1 MVEILAVNGSPN
13 KEKGN
18 TARLLESFLE
28 GTREAGAVTRVIYT
42 MDINPR
48 PCTGEMN
55 CWYRT
60 PGQCHQRDGMQDI
73 YPILRNADILV
84 LATPVYIPLPGEMQN
99 FINRMCPLFRP
110 QLSFANGRTKAMAR
124 DEVRLKG
131 LVLVSTGAWWE
142 LANLE
147 ILDLIAKELAIKM
160 DLKYF
165 GAVLRPHALVMEDDQ
180 TKAEEIRQNTRL
192 AGRQLIEDEKLSND
206 LLERISRPL
215 IGEEDLRARWNVLE
229 ERARSRKK

>member
-1 MVEILAVNGSPN
+1 MVEVLAVNGSPS

-28 GTREAGAVTRVIYT
+28 GTREAGAFTRVIYT
-42 MDINPR
+42 RDIDPR

-60 PGQCHQRDGMQDI
+60 PGQCHQKDGMQEI
-73 YPILRNADILV
+73 YPILRKADILV

-110 QLSFANGRTKAMAR
+110 QLVFANGRTKAKAR
-124 DEVRLKG
+124 EEVRLKG

-142 LANLE
+142 LANLG
-147 ILDLIAKELAIKM
+147 ILDQIAKEIAIKM
-160 DLKYF
+160 DLEYF
-165 GAVLRPHALVMEDDQ
+165 GAVLRPHALVMEDDP
-180 TKAEEIRQNTRL
+180 TKAEEILQNTRL
-192 AGRQLIEDEKLSND
+192 AGRQLIEEGKMSND

-215 IGEEDLRARWNVLE
+215 VSEEDLRTRWNVLE